1 MTAAVMAEPSK
12 LSRREFLY
20 YVWLASMAM
29 FLGEAGGALLWFAVP
44 RFRPGEFGGVF
55 TLDIAKLPPPGAP
68 PEPFDS
74 GRFWLVNVDAAAAAD
89 PRHPAGYQSQPGV
102 LALYKVCVHL
112 GCLYTWKPV
121 TDRFECPCHG
131 SKYLKDGVRV
141 HRPASRD
148 LDRFVVRALD
158 EAGNV
163 LAETGAGQ
171 PLGLPAGTAK
181 LQVDTGVRFQGRAN
195 TGPDRVD

>member
-1 MTAAVMAEPSK
+1 
-12 LSRREFLY
+12 
-20 YVWLASMAM
+20 
-29 FLGEAGGALLWFAVP
+29 
-44 RFRPGEFGGVF
+44 
-55 TLDIAKLPPPGAP
+55 
-68 PEPFDS
+68 
-74 GRFWLVNVDAAAAAD
+74 
-89 PRHPAGYQSQPGV
+89 V